1 MVVNERH
8 GLEGGIGARGG
19 EWRFGKGER
28 RTTGEG
34 DGERKGMRTGRGREG
49 VKEKWVRGSG
59 RSVAEGRRGVVGRGN
74 KEWDET
80 GVRS

>member
-8 GLEGGIGARGG
+8 GLKGGIGARGG

-34 DGERKGMRTGRGREG
+34 DGGEDGNANGERS
-49 VKEKWVRGSG
+49 RGSQG
-59 RSVAEGRRGVVGRGN
+59 KMGKREWSVGSRGKERGCGEG
-74 KEWDET
+74 E
-80 GVRS
+80 